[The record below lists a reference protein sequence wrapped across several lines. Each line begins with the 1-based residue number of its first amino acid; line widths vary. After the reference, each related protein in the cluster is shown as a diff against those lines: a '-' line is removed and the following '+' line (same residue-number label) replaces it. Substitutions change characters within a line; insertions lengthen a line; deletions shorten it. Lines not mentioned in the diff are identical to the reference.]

1 MIHEATSTITS
12 QGYYARAGTGSM
24 VEENWARKTGR
35 KEFDRGSKPNSG
47 NGQGPARPKAS

>member
-1 MIHEATSTITS
+1 MITS